1 MGFGMSAA
9 MLYHWRGI
17 SSSLSKIFTDM
28 GISLLLFV
36 VRLSLPCTQETKGH
50 AHEWM
55 SDRVRQSR
63 RGFEAQAKYIRS
75 GQYGNP
81 CSHACDWTRGKKTP
95 DAILLSN

>member
-17 SSSLSKIFTDM
+17 SSSLSKIFTGM

-36 VRLSLPCTQETKGH
+36 VWLSLPRNLETKGH

-55 SDRVRQSR
+55 IDQVRQSHR
-63 RGFEAQAKYIRS
+63 RLEA
-75 GQYGNP
+75 
-81 CSHACDWTRGKKTP
+81 
-95 DAILLSN
+95 